1 MSYEIDHVFVW
12 TDAGAPAADRLLSL
26 GFAEA
31 PGHEHSGQGTANRR
45 FVFRNT
51 MLEFLWVRDERE
63 ALAAGGGRL
72 KLLDRWR
79 RRNNGASPFGLC
91 LRPAVI
97 AAGGEAPFPSWD
109 YRPAWLP
116 SARSVQVA
124 EESELT
130 ANPLLFC
137 LPFASGADYAEDAED
152 AAPHTV
158 GVTLLTGVRL
168 EGPGLDRFGQGLA
181 GPLAKGLET
190 RDAKVA
196 VMDLV
201 FDDRARGMSFDLS
214 PALPIRLHW

>member
-1 MSYEIDHVFVW
+1 MNYEIDHVFVW

-31 PGHEHSGQGTANRR
+31 PGREHPGQGTANRR
-45 FVFRNT
+45 FVFRNA

-91 LRPAVI
+91 LRPADTT
-97 AAGGEAPFPSWD
+97 AAGDAPFPAWD

-116 SARSVQVA
+116 AARSIQVA
-124 EESELT
+124 GDSEST
-130 ANPLLFC
+130 ATPLLFC
-137 LPFASGADYAEDAED
+137 LPFATRADYAEN
-152 AAPHTV
+152 APAHTV
-158 GVTLLTGVRL
+158 GVTSLTGVRL
-168 EGPGLDRFGQGLA
+168 HGPGLAAVGQRLT
-181 GPLAKGLET
+181 GPLGDRLET
-190 RDAKVA
+190 KDAEA
-196 VMDLV
+196 SMMDIV
-201 FDDRARGMSFDLS
+201 FDGRARSMSFDLS